1 MERQPQSSHDAY
13 DVTFAA
19 IARFFKLGVEEER
32 EEAKEVKAAE
42 MSPPGEGGEEQKA
55 QSEPEQGA
63 AAEGKEA
70 GDEGEGK
77 EGCEVS
83 VGAAGPAD
91 GGEGE
96 EQGGEEQPP
105 RAAVEGPEAADG
117 QRRGPCARFTH
128 VQVQD
133 LERVF
138 QHTQYPSARMR
149 QELTRCMGVTEDK
162 VKVWFRSRRAKCRR
176 HQRAVMLRN
185 VPHVPP
191 VLPAVVSVC
200 RPCSAILLQELG
212 WVHVFLEQVPLEQPL
227 LPVPPMPPNL
237 PVPPMPP
244 MPPVPP
250 MPPMPPNLPVPP
262 EPPVPPMPPVPPNLP
277 VPPVPPEPPVPPLP
291 PFPPMLLPPP
301 PCHLPHVLHCR
312 CPHVAW
318 RRSFPL
324 EILQLPRLSIEL
336 CL

>member
-32 EEAKEVKAAE
+32 EEAKEVKPAE

-91 GGEGE
+91 GGEGG

-117 QRRGPCARFTH
+117 QRRGPRARFTH

-138 QHTQYPSARMR
+138 QYTQYPSARMR

-200 RPCSAILLQELG
+200 RPCSAILLQELD
-212 WVHVFLEQVPLEQPL
+212 WVHVFLEQVPLELPL
-227 LPVPPMPPNL
+227 LPGAPMPPI
-237 PVPPMPP
+237 PCG
-244 MPPVPP
+244 
-250 MPPMPPNLPVPP
+250 
-262 EPPVPPMPPVPPNLP
+262 PPMPPVPPNLP

-301 PCHLPHVLHCR
+301 PCHLPHVLHCW
-312 CPHVAW
+312 CPHVAS

-324 EILQLPRLSIEL
+324 EILQLPELSIEL